1 MQIDRLAMNSM
12 LISQCRICK
21 QEDFRKC
28 ASVVRGIL
36 APFPDRESLN
46 DKGKDL
52 CPVCQQIIDIQYAYC
67 FDCKDRK
74 LGALSSLDFIGYH
87 SPPDPFNLIKKGWQS
102 GYLWVFRPLGALV
115 ADLLLQNGSYEKQII
130 TCVPSHHKIR
140 KTDPVVHILRQ
151 ANLLSH
157 REIQTR
163 YDLAGNIIE
172 NTQNGS
178 EQKSRN
184 RKERSE
190 SGFRLAKRLPDL
202 AGRSMLLFDDVYT
215 TGQSMQKCAELLINA
230 GAQSVHGFALARTL
244 SKQYRSDI
252 QANLPARCVYFRS

>member
-87 SPPDPFNLIKKGWQS
+87 SPPDPFNLIKGVAIWLSLGFSPSRCSRCRPTTAKWKLREANHYLCPITSQDPQDGSRGPYTPPGKSVESPRDSNPIRFGWQH
-102 GYLWVFRPLGALV
+102 YRKYPKWV
-115 ADLLLQNGSYEKQII
+115 
-130 TCVPSHHKIR
+130 
-140 KTDPVVHILRQ
+140 
-151 ANLLSH
+151 
-157 REIQTR
+157 
-163 YDLAGNIIE
+163 
-172 NTQNGS
+172 
-178 EQKSRN
+178 
-184 RKERSE
+184 
-190 SGFRLAKRLPDL
+190 
-202 AGRSMLLFDDVYT
+202 
-215 TGQSMQKCAELLINA
+215 
-230 GAQSVHGFALARTL
+230 
-244 SKQYRSDI
+244 
-252 QANLPARCVYFRS
+252 